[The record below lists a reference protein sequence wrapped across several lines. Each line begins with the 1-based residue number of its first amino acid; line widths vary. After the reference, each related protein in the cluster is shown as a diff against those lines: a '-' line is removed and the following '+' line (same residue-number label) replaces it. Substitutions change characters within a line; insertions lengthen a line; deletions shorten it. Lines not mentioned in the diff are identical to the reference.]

1 MVYHHLTFER
11 GGGGG
16 AGGGYGW
23 FEEKISCRLIW
34 RESKMLQG
42 NFLETNIL
50 HWKKLSLLAYDAG
63 KKILHRHMSRKK
75 NLGKKKL
82 PKPNHPYLP
91 PPPPPPPPLKSQLF
105 DPLEMWLVKTAFI
118 TAHMNQRRDS
128 PFSFSVNKRNRAGN

>member
-34 RESKMLQG
+34 RESNMLQG

-63 KKILHRHMSRKK
+63 KKSYTVICRGKK
-75 NLGKKKL
+75 ILGKKNYPNQITHISL
-82 PKPNHPYLP
+82 PQPLP
-91 PPPPPPPPLKSQLF
+91 PPQKSIVRPLRDVIGENRF
-105 DPLEMWLVKTAFI
+105 HNC
-118 TAHMNQRRDS
+118 AHES
-128 PFSFSVNKRNRAGN
+128 EKR

>member
-34 RESKMLQG
+34 RESNMLQG

-63 KKILHRHMSRKK
+63 KKSYTVICRGKK
-75 NLGKKKL
+75 ILGKKITQTKS
-82 PKPNHPYLP
+82 PITPSPNPSP
-91 PPPPPPPPLKSQLF
+91 PQKSIVRPLRDVIGENRF
-105 DPLEMWLVKTAFI
+105 HNC
-118 TAHMNQRRDS
+118 AHES
-128 PFSFSVNKRNRAGN
+128 EKR